1 MESEPS
7 SLALKPP
14 PPPDALL
21 PKAEFPLWAMAMI
34 GLGVL
39 ILVLAIVKLCSR
51 KKPIDPMTLRQQAY
65 ERAVRSINEATSSDG
80 REAATEA
87 SLILRRYL
95 ATVSGDPALFETHE
109 EFIARRDSLKSLAE
123 EAREAARVQF
133 DRLAALK
140 YSKDVRSADAA
151 PIFESSR
158 ALLETLHRAF
168 A

>member
-65 ERAVRSINEATSSDG
+65 ERAVRAINEATSSDG

>member
-21 PKAEFPLWAMAMI
+21 PKSVFPWWATAMI
-34 GLGVL
+34 VVGVL
-39 ILVLAIVKLCSR
+39 MLVLVIVKLTR
-51 KKPIDPMTLRQQAY
+51 KKKPVDPLTLRRQAY
-65 ERAVRSINEATSSDG
+65 EAALRSINEASPSDG
-80 REAATEA
+80 REAATQA

-140 YSKDVRSADAA
+140 YSKDIRAADSA

-158 ALLETLHRAF
+158 ALLETLNRAF

>member
-1 MESEPS
+1 
-7 SLALKPP
+7 
-14 PPPDALL
+14 
-21 PKAEFPLWAMAMI
+21 MI
-34 GLGVL
+34 VVGVL
-39 ILVLAIVKLCSR
+39 MLLIVVVKLTR
-51 KKPIDPMTLRQQAY
+51 KKGPIDPLTLRRQAY
-65 ERAVRSINEATSSDG
+65 EAALRSINEAPSSDG
-80 REAATEA
+80 REAATLA
-87 SLILRRYL
+87 SMILRRYL

-140 YSKDVRSADAA
+140 YSKDIRAADSA

>member
-1 MESEPS
+1 MESESS

-14 PPPDALL
+14 PAPDALL
-21 PKAEFPLWAMAMI
+21 PKEEFPLWAMAMI
-34 GLGVL
+34 GVGVAML
-39 ILVLAIVKLCSR
+39 LVVLLKLLTRR
-51 KKPIDPMTLRQQAY
+51 KPVDAVSLRLKAY
-65 ERAVRSINEATSSDG
+65 QDALRSLTESPASDA
-80 REAATEA
+80 REAATRA

-95 ATVSGDPALFETHE
+95 ATASGDPALFETHE
-109 EFIARRDSLKSLAE
+109 EFISRRDSLKHLAE
-123 EAREAARVQF
+123 EAREAARTQF

-140 YSKDVRSADAA
+140 YSGDIRSAEAA

>member
-1 MESEPS
+1 
-7 SLALKPP
+7 
-14 PPPDALL
+14 
-21 PKAEFPLWAMAMI
+21 MAMI
-34 GLGVL
+34 GLGVVM
-39 ILVLAIVKLCSR
+39 LVVAIVKLCTR
-51 KKPIDPMTLRQQAY
+51 KKPIDPVTLRQQAY
-65 ERAVRSINEATSSDG
+65 QRALQAFNDATAADG
-80 REAATEA
+80 REAATQA

-95 ATVSGDPALFETHE
+95 ATASGDPALFETPE

-123 EAREAARVQF
+123 EAREAAREQF

-140 YSKDVRSADAA
+140 YSKDVRSAESA